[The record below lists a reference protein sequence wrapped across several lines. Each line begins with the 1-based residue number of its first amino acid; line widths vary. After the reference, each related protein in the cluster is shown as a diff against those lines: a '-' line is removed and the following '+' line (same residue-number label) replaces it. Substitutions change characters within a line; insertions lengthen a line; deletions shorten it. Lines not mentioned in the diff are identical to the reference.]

1 MATAV
6 SGYTG
11 LWAGGS
17 RHRGSNRVGAP
28 AYVAELGGR
37 CVSLTTFSEERK
49 NDVQNFPSQVG
60 YSLRVCEGR
69 VQSMSTSAL
78 SPRQEIQP
86 AALVPDSPRDRSGE
100 VRLVMQWVVG
110 TVLAFLIGSWLVW
123 WAINLQRQ
131 FSADEIKDAC
141 QRVMPETVQRCV
153 DTVIIQRGVARR

>member
-1 MATAV
+1 
-6 SGYTG
+6 
-11 LWAGGS
+11 
-17 RHRGSNRVGAP
+17 
-28 AYVAELGGR
+28 
-37 CVSLTTFSEERK
+37 
-49 NDVQNFPSQVG
+49 
-60 YSLRVCEGR
+60 
-69 VQSMSTSAL
+69 MSTSAL

-86 AALVPDSPRDRSGE
+86 AALVPDCPRDRSGE

>member
-1 MATAV
+1 MDLA
-6 SGYTG
+6 
-11 LWAGGS
+11 
-17 RHRGSNRVGAP
+17 
-28 AYVAELGGR
+28 
-37 CVSLTTFSEERK
+37 TFSEERK
-49 NDVQNFPSQVG
+49 NDIQNFISQVG
-60 YSLRVCEGR
+60 YPLRLCEGR
-69 VQSMSTSAL
+69 VSSMSVSAV

-86 AALVPDSPRDRSGE
+86 AALVPDSPRDRSGG
-100 VRLVMQWVVG
+100 VRLVVQWVVG